1 VEIDKMSGVNY
12 ITDES
17 GHKTAL
23 VIDLAKLRE
32 VRSKDELFEE
42 LEDLV
47 DIVLREDE
55 PSEDWDK
62 AKEDLLKMD

>member
-1 VEIDKMSGVNY
+1 MSGVNY